1 VVTVPSQMTVGATH
15 PGIPLYAND
24 ALDGSPLRYFAN
36 MSKPLLSR
44 RDFLKLSS
52 YGLMGIFLPD
62 LSSRFPYEDSF
73 ANLQGRIIDR
83 TVWAHDEP
91 NPKAKRA
98 KLYWRDL
105 VVSITN
111 TTIGDAE
118 SAYNRVWYQ
127 LEEGGYA
134 YSGGIQPVRT
144 ILNQPQEIPTRGALG
159 EVSVPYTDAYLEA
172 DLNADLVYRL
182 YYETVHWVMS
192 AVDGVDKS
200 KWYRLWDD
208 KFEQYYY
215 VPARH
220 IRIVPGGEL
229 SPLSPD
235 VPSENKR
242 VEVRLDDQLLLA
254 YENGKIVF
262 ATRISSGGKRMSGR
276 YTTPVGDKFITYHK
290 RPTRHMAAGDI
301 ASNGFDLPGVPW
313 VLYITEGGI
322 SFHGTYWHND
332 FGHPHSHGCI
342 NMTPQAAKWLYRW
355 TLPSVPP
362 EKLLIYGYVG
372 TRVEIK
378 V

>member
-1 VVTVPSQMTVGATH
+1 
-15 PGIPLYAND
+15 
-24 ALDGSPLRYFAN
+24 
-36 MSKPLLSR
+36 MSKAVFSR
-44 RDFLKLSS
+44 RDFLKLSG
-52 YGLMGIFLPD
+52 YGLMGVFLPD
-62 LSSRFPYEDSF
+62 F
-73 ANLQGRIIDR
+73 AISQADEFTNLQGRIIDR

-91 NPKAKRA
+91 NSKAKRV
-98 KLYWRDL
+98 KLYWHDL
-105 VVSITN
+105 VVPITN
-111 TTIGDAE
+111 TTIGDDE

-127 LEEGGYA
+127 LEDTGYA

-144 ILNQPQEIPTRGALG
+144 ILNQPQQEIPTRGILG

-172 DLNADLVYRL
+172 DLNSDLIYRL

-192 AVDGVDKS
+192 AVEGADGS
-200 KWYRLWDD
+200 TWYRLLDD

-215 VPARH
+215 APARH
-220 IRIVPGGEL
+220 IRILSKEELAPLSADVPG
-229 SPLSPD
+229 
-235 VPSENKR
+235 ENKR
-242 VEVRLDDQLLLA
+242 VEVRLDEQLLLA
-254 YENGKIVF
+254 YENSKIVF
-262 ATRISSGGKRMSGR
+262 ATRISTGGKRLSGR
-276 YTTPVGDKFITYHK
+276 YTTPVGDFITYHK

-332 FGHPHSHGCI
+332 YGRPHSHGCL

-362 EKLLIYGYVG
+362 EKLLVYGYVG
-372 TRVEIK
+372 TKVEIK